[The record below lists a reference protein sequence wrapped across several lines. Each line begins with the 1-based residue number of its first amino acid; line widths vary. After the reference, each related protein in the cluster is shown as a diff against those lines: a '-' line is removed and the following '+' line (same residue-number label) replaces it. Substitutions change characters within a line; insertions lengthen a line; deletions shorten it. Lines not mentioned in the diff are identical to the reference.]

1 VLTEASSRMADIAKR
16 RKLEEQVIHM
26 ERQSASTELAAGISH
41 NLNNML
47 TVELARP
54 RWMDDSEAQGISI
67 HVQTELGEIPPVQG
81 NLGELS
87 EVILNLLLN
96 GVDALAEG
104 GTVTVSTQQSADG
117 FVSMSVTDT
126 GIGMS
131 D

>member
-1 VLTEASSRMADIAKR
+1 
-16 RKLEEQVIHM
+16 M
-26 ERQSASTELAAGISH
+26 EPVD
-41 NLNNML
+41 LNQQIL
-47 TVELARP
+47 RTVELARP

-67 HVQTELGEIPPVQG
+67 HVQTELGEIPPIQG

-87 EVILNLLLN
+87 EVILLLN